1 MSADMRIITHIMLK
15 SFRTKQKKMKHQ
27 CITLKL
33 LDLAPSPSA
42 SRIVCFGLIIIKNEK
57 GPLEG
62 TK

>member
-1 MSADMRIITHIMLK
+1 MRIITHIMLK
-15 SFRTKQKKMKHQ
+15 ISEPNKKMKHQ